1 MRVNDGFIQLSR
13 KLEVHTFKK
22 GIIIMSKTLMQKL
35 KIGTLGLLSI
45 GLLAACNTTDEYE
58 ENPDM
63 GPPSATEEP
72 ADEDVED
79 LPTDGDDVEEDA
91 S

>member
-1 MRVNDGFIQLSR
+1 MANLR
-13 KLEVHTFKK
+13 KRLNIRHIAQIVRAGQIYRRHC
-22 GIIIMSKTLMQKL
+22 ILLQKL
-35 KIGTLGLLSI
+35 KIGTLGLLSV
-45 GLLAACNTTDEYE
+45 GLLAACNTTEEYE
-58 ENPDM
+58 QDPDM

>member
-1 MRVNDGFIQLSR
+1 MKVDDRFIQLSR

-22 GIIIMSKTLMQKL
+22 GIIIMSKTLMKKL

-58 ENPDM
+58 KNPDM